1 MDDGFKNVA
10 KVNSPPS
17 EGEAAT
23 REERTLSSSS
33 AGRKCGAL
41 KISVAQNYSRRRCRS
56 LADVRRSSWGV
67 KVGVSLKCRLVL
79 SL

>member
-23 REERTLSSSS
+23 RGERTLSSSP
-33 AGRKCGAL
+33 
-41 KISVAQNYSRRRCRS
+41 RRQETWRPEN
-56 LADVRRSSWGV
+56 
-67 KVGVSLKCRLVL
+67 
-79 SL
+79 

>member
-23 REERTLSSSS
+23 R
-33 AGRKCGAL
+33 GRKRGVL
-41 KISVAQNYSRRRCRS
+41 KISVAQNYSWQRRREFS
-56 LADVRRSSWGV
+56 
-67 KVGVSLKCRLVL
+67 
-79 SL
+79 